1 MNPTDSIVCK
11 FSHADC
17 KSDCDQPTA
26 NSFDLAPPNP
36 SKPTGDQPYKT
47 LSPPTHAIDTWS
59 IAGKLEAYASTLA
72 YSLPKVKST
81 TQHPRTCGP
90 SPRQWPM
97 ICSSSQPAS
106 INASA

>member
-59 IAGKLEAYASTLA
+59 IAGKLEGVSPTCARTLDMHYANSWARSHVALT
-72 YSLPKVKST
+72 
-81 TQHPRTCGP
+81 PRGCNQILWVCRVGEVH
-90 SPRQWPM
+90 
-97 ICSSSQPAS
+97 CL
-106 INASA
+106 